1 MATEGIPFVAA
12 SGFVLIALGFAASIT
27 GNGFLW
33 GLTYTEALLL
43 LFIVFFFRDPDRI
56 IPKGE
61 NLVLSVGDGK
71 VVVIEEVNFPELSE
85 ENLVQVSVFLSAF
98 NVHVNRVPVSGTVD
112 EVKYFP
118 GKFLAAWNKKAS
130 LDNEQSLISVDTG
143 TKRVYFKQ
151 IAGLIARRIVYDL
164 KPGQTVDA
172 GDRFGLIRFGS
183 RVDILLPKDTEI
195 IVKLGDAVRG
205 GETVIGVL
213 TDEAD

>member
-33 GLTYTEALLL
+33 GLTYSEALLL
-43 LFIVFFFRDPDRI
+43 IFIVFFFRDPDRI

-85 ENLVQVSVFLSAF
+85 DKFIQVSVFLSVF
-98 NVHVNRVPVSGTVD
+98 DVHVNRVPVSGTVH

-118 GKFLAAWNKKAS
+118 GKFLVAWNEKAS

-143 TKRVYFKQ
+143 EKRVYFKQ

-164 KPGQTVDA
+164 KPGQIVDA

-183 RVDILLPKDTEI
+183 RVDILLPMDTEI
-195 IVKLGDAVRG
+195 IVKLGDAVKG

>member
-1 MATEGIPFVAA
+1 MASEGIPFVAA
-12 SGFVLIALGFAASIT
+12 AGFVLIALGFAASMT
-27 GNGFLW
+27 GSGFLW
-33 GLTYTEALLL
+33 GLTYTEALVL

-56 IPKGE
+56 IPKGD

-85 ENLVQVSVFLSAF
+85 EKLVQVSVFLSAF

-112 EVKYFP
+112 VVKYFP
-118 GKFLAAWNKKAS
+118 GKFLAAWNEKAS
-130 LDNEQSLISVDTG
+130 LDNEQTLISVDTG

-183 RVDILLPKDTEI
+183 RVDILLPKDTKI

-213 TDEAD
+213 ANEAD

>member
-1 MATEGIPFVAA
+1 MASDGIPFVAA
-12 SGFVLIALGFAASIT
+12 AGIILIALGFTASIT

-43 LFIVFFFRDPDRI
+43 IFIVFFFRDPDRV
-56 IPKGE
+56 IPNGD

-85 ENLVQVSVFLSAF
+85 ENFIQVSVFLSVF
-98 NVHVNRVPVSGTVD
+98 NVHVNRVPVSGTIH

-118 GKFLAAWNKKAS
+118 GKFLAAWNEKAS

-143 TKRVYFKQ
+143 GKRIYFKQ

-164 KPGQTVDA
+164 KPGQTVEA

-183 RVDILLPKDTEI
+183 RVDILLPLDAEI
-195 IVKLGDAVRG
+195 SVKLGDAVKG

-213 TDEAD
+213 NNEAD

>member
-33 GLTYTEALLL
+33 GLTYSEALLL
-43 LFIVFFFRDPDRI
+43 IFIVFFFRDPDRI

-71 VVVIEEVNFPELSE
+71 VVVIEEVSFPDLSE
-85 ENLVQVSVFLSAF
+85 DKFMQVSVFLSVF
-98 NVHVNRVPVSGTVD
+98 DVHVNRVPVSGTVH

-118 GKFLAAWNKKAS
+118 GKFLAAWNEKAS

-143 TKRVYFKQ
+143 EKRVYFKQ

-164 KPGQTVDA
+164 KPGQIVDA

-183 RVDILLPKDTEI
+183 RVDILLPMDTEI
-195 IVKLGDAVRG
+195 IVKLGDAVKG

>member
-33 GLTYTEALLL
+33 GLTYSEALLL
-43 LFIVFFFRDPDRI
+43 IFIVFFFRDPDRI

-85 ENLVQVSVFLSAF
+85 DKFIQVSVFLSVF
-98 NVHVNRVPVSGTVD
+98 DVHVNRVPVSGTVH

-118 GKFLAAWNKKAS
+118 GKFLAAWNEKAS

-143 TKRVYFKQ
+143 EKRVYFKQ

-164 KPGQTVDA
+164 KPGQIVDA

-183 RVDILLPKDTEI
+183 RVDILLPMDTEI
-195 IVKLGDAVRG
+195 IVKLGDAVKG